1 MLRRKEGHSLS
12 RRHRRLGCGRGL
24 SSFPIPFS

>member
-12 RRHRRLGCGRGL
+12 RRRRLRCGRGL
-24 SSFPIPFS
+24 SSCPIPFS